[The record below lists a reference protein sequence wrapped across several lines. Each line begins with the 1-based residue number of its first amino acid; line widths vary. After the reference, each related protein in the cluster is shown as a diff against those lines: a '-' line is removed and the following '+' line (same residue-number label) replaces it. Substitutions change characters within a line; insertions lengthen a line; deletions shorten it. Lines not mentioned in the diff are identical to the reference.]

1 VFHVKHTIF
10 ALASAQGRAGVSIIR
25 LSGDKALWAVQQL
38 TPKNLSPRMATYTPL
53 TWQAELIDE
62 AVVVWFKAP
71 NSFTGEDCVELHV
84 HGSKAILDRLYLI
97 LIELG
102 LQLAAPGEF
111 SRRALEHGK
120 LDLTQAEA
128 IADLVDAESEAQR
141 RQALTQLGGGLKQQY
156 EAWRTDLIDILAR
169 LEVYIDFPD
178 EDLPAELTDSILGR
192 IRALETKLSAAIAD
206 SHRGRQIREGYRIV
220 ILGEPNAGKSSLFN
234 ALLKAE
240 AAIVTPIAGTTRD
253 IIEAQLRIGPYSVL
267 LYDTAGLRDTDEI
280 VEAEGI
286 RRARAKADEADLR
299 IWVIDSTA
307 PALPEDFRDG
317 DLMVFNKIDEAEEAE
332 RQAVTALRVSRETSV
347 FAVSVALGEG
357 VANLVA
363 TIEHIVGEQLSAQT
377 FPAATRLRHIERL
390 TEARD
395 QLTIAARSNLAVPE
409 LSAENIRSAVN
420 SFEALF
426 GRYDVEGVLDVI
438 FSSFCI
444 GK

>member
-1 VFHVKHTIF
+1 MKHTIF

-25 LSGDKALWAVQQL
+25 LSGPQALWAAQQL
-38 TPKNLSPRMATYTPL
+38 TDKNLTPRVATYAPL
-53 TWQAELIDE
+53 TYQNELIDE
-62 AVVVWFKAP
+62 AVIIWFKAP
-71 NSFTGEDCVELHV
+71 HSFTGEDCVELHV
-84 HGSKAILDRLYLI
+84 HGSKAILDRLYII
-97 LIELG
+97 LLELG
-102 LQLAAPGEF
+102 LKLAMPGEF

-141 RQALTQLGGGLKQQY
+141 RQALTQLGGGLKAQY
-156 EAWRTDLIDILAR
+156 TSWRSDLIDLLAR

-178 EDLPAELTDSILGR
+178 EDLPTELADSILDR
-192 IRALETKLSAAIAD
+192 IRSLEHALDVAIAD
-206 SHRGRQIREGYRIV
+206 SHRGCQIREGYRIV

-267 LYDTAGLRDTDEI
+267 LYDTAGLRETDEAI
-280 VEAEGI
+280 EAEGI
-286 RRARAKADEADLR
+286 RRARAKAEEADLR
-299 IWVIDSTA
+299 IWVIDSTG

-317 DLMVFNKIDEAEEAE
+317 DLMVFNKIDEAQDSE
-332 RQAVTALRVSRETSV
+332 RQAVAALRVSRETSV
-347 FAVSVALGEG
+347 FAVSVSMATGMTD
-357 VANLVA
+357 LVA
-363 TIEHIVGEQLSAQT
+363 TIEHIISEQLSAQT
-377 FPAATRLRHIERL
+377 FPAATRQRHIERL

-395 QLTIAARSNLAVPE
+395 QLAIARRSDLAVPE
-409 LSAENIRSAVN
+409 LTAENVRSAVN
-420 SFEALF
+420 SFDQLF

>member
-1 VFHVKHTIF
+1 MKHTIF

-25 LSGDKALWAVQQL
+25 LSGDQALWAVQQL
-38 TPKNLSPRMATYTPL
+38 TSKSLTPRVATYTSL
-53 TWQAELIDE
+53 TWQDELIDE
-62 AVVVWFKAP
+62 AVVVWFKTP
-71 NSFTGEDCVELHV
+71 NSFTGEDCLELHV

-97 LIELG
+97 LVELG

-156 EAWRTDLIDILAR
+156 ETWRSDLIDILAR

-178 EDLPAELTDSILGR
+178 EDLPVELTDSILGR
-192 IRALETKLSAAIAD
+192 IRALEAQLNAAIAD

-267 LYDTAGLRDTDEI
+267 LYDTAGLRETNEV

-307 PALPEDFRDG
+307 PALPEDFREG
-317 DLMVFNKIDEAEEAE
+317 DLMVFNKIDEAGESE
-332 RQAVTALRVSRETSV
+332 RQAVSALRVSRETSV
-347 FAVSVALGEG
+347 FAVSVATGEG
-357 VANLVA
+357 VADMVA
-363 TIEHIVGEQLSAQT
+363 TVEHTVGEQLSAQT

-395 QLTIAARSNLAVPE
+395 QLAIAARSNLAVPE

-420 SFEALF
+420 SFEQLF

>member
-1 VFHVKHTIF
+1 MKHTIF

-25 LSGDKALWAVQQL
+25 LSGPQALWAAQQL
-38 TPKNLSPRMATYTPL
+38 TSKNLTPRLATYTSI
-53 TWQAELIDE
+53 TYQNELIDE

-71 NSFTGEDCVELHV
+71 HSFTGEDCVELHV
-84 HGSKAILDRLYLI
+84 HGSKAILDRLYII
-97 LIELG
+97 LLELG
-102 LQLAAPGEF
+102 LKLAMPGEF

-141 RQALTQLGGGLKQQY
+141 RQALTQLGGGLKAQY
-156 EAWRTDLIDILAR
+156 MAWRSGLIDLLAR

-178 EDLPAELTDSILGR
+178 EDLPTELADSILDR
-192 IRALETKLSAAIAD
+192 IRSLEHALDAAIAD

-234 ALLKAE
+234 ALLKTE

-267 LYDTAGLRDTDEI
+267 LYDTAGLRETDEAI
-280 VEAEGI
+280 EAEGI
-286 RRARAKADEADLR
+286 RRARVKAEEADLR
-299 IWVIDSTA
+299 IWVIDSTG

-317 DLMVFNKIDEAEEAE
+317 DLMVFNKIDEAEATE
-332 RQAVTALRVSRETSV
+332 RQAVANLRVSRETSV
-347 FAVSVALGEG
+347 FAVSVSMG
-357 VANLVA
+357 VGMTELVA
-363 TIEHIVGEQLSAQT
+363 SVERIISEQLSAQT

-395 QLTIAARSNLAVPE
+395 QLAIARRSDLAVPE
-409 LSAENIRSAVN
+409 LTAENVRSAVN
-420 SFEALF
+420 SFDQLF

>member
-1 VFHVKHTIF
+1 VKHTIF

-25 LSGDKALWAVQQL
+25 LSGDKALWAVQQFTVKTL
-38 TPKNLSPRMATYTPL
+38 TPRMATYTPL
-53 TWQAELIDE
+53 TWQGEVIDE
-62 AVVVWFKAP
+62 AVVLWFKAP
-71 NSFTGEDCVELHV
+71 HSFTGEDCVELHV

-97 LIELG
+97 LTELG

-111 SRRALEHGK
+111 SRRALAHGK

-128 IADLVDAESEAQR
+128 IADLVDAESDAQR
-141 RQALTQLGGGLKQQY
+141 LQALTQLGGGLRQQY
-156 EAWRTDLIDILAR
+156 ETWRSDLIDILAR

-178 EDLPAELTDSILGR
+178 EDLPVELTDSILGR
-192 IRALETKLSAAIAD
+192 IRTLEARLTTAIAD
-206 SHRGRQIREGYRIV
+206 SRRGRQIREGYRIV

-253 IIEAQLRIGPYSVL
+253 IIEAQFRIGPYSVL
-267 LYDTAGLRDTDEI
+267 LYDTAGLRETDEV

-299 IWVIDSTA
+299 IWVIDISQPYA
-307 PALPEDFRDG
+307 FDPNVRVG
-317 DLMVFNKIDEAEEAE
+317 DVIVFNKID
-332 RQAVTALRVSRETSV
+332 QSDVSRETPGL
-347 FAVSVALGEG
+347 FVSTLTGEG
-357 VANLVA
+357 LDKCVKA
-363 TIEHIVGEQLSAQT
+363 IESIVSEQLSIQT
-377 FPAATRLRHIERL
+377 FPAATRQRHIDRL

-395 QLTIAARSNLAVPE
+395 QLSIALRTDLAVPE
-409 LSAENIRSAVN
+409 LAAENVRSATN
-420 SFEALF
+420 SFEQLF

>member
-1 VFHVKHTIF
+1 MKHTIF

-25 LSGDKALWAVQQL
+25 LSGDRAVWAVQQL
-38 TPKNLSPRMATYTPL
+38 TSKKLTPRMASYTPL
-53 TWQAELIDE
+53 TWYSELIDE
-62 AVVVWFKAP
+62 AVVVWFKSP
-71 NSFTGEDCVELHV
+71 HSFTGEDCVELHV

-97 LIELG
+97 LVELG

-156 EAWRTDLIDILAR
+156 EAWRSDLIDILAR

-178 EDLPAELTDSILGR
+178 EDLPAELSESILGHM
-192 IRALETKLSAAIAD
+192 RALEVRLSEAIAD
-206 SHRGRQIREGYRIV
+206 SDRGRQIREGYRIV

-234 ALLKAE
+234 ALLKSE
-240 AAIVTPIAGTTRD
+240 AAIVTPMAGTTRD

-267 LYDTAGLRDTDEI
+267 IYDTAGLRDTDEV

-286 RRARAKADEADLR
+286 RRARAKAEMADLR
-299 IWVIDSTA
+299 IWVIDSTR

-317 DLMVFNKIDEAEEAE
+317 DLMVFNKIDEADDVE
-332 RQAVTALRVSRETSV
+332 RQSVFALRVSRETSV

-357 VANLVA
+357 VADLVA
-363 TIEHIVGEQLSAQT
+363 SIEQIVGKQLSAQT

-395 QLTIAARSNLAVPE
+395 QLVMAARSNLTVPE

-420 SFEALF
+420 SFEQLF

>member
-1 VFHVKHTIF
+1 MKQTIF

-25 LSGDKALWAVQQL
+25 LSGDKALWAAQQL
-38 TPKNLSPRMATYTPL
+38 TAKVLQPRMATYTPL
-53 TWQAELIDE
+53 TYQGELIDE

-71 NSFTGEDCVELHV
+71 HSFTGEDCVELHV

-97 LIELG
+97 LIELS
-102 LQLAAPGEF
+102 LSLAAPGEF

-141 RQALTQLGGGLKQQY
+141 RQALTQLGGGLRQHY
-156 EAWRTDLIDILAR
+156 IRWHDDLIALLAR

-178 EDLPAELTDSILGR
+178 EDLPPELSEAILDR
-192 IRALETKLSAAIAD
+192 MRALEADLTTAIAD
-206 SHRGRQIREGYRIV
+206 ANRGRQIREGYRIV

-240 AAIVTPIAGTTRD
+240 TAIVTPFAGTTRD
-253 IIEAQLRIGPYSVL
+253 IIEAQFRIGPYSVL
-267 LYDTAGLRDTDEI
+267 LYDTAGLRDTLEHI
-280 VEAEGI
+280 EAEGI
-286 RRARAKADEADLR
+286 RRARAKAEEADLR
-299 IWVIDSTA
+299 LWVIDATA
-307 PALPEDFRDG
+307 PALPEDFREG
-317 DLMVFNKIDEAEEAE
+317 DLMVFNKIDEADEAGRAGVE
-332 RQAVTALRVSRETSV
+332 GLRVSRETSV
-347 FAVSVALGEG
+347 FAISVAMG
-357 VANLVA
+357 VGLTELLAA
-363 TIEHIVGEQLSAQT
+363 IENTVSAHLSAQT

-395 QLTIAARSNLAVPE
+395 QLRLALGSNMAVPE
-409 LSAENIRSAVN
+409 LTAEHIRSAIH

>member
-1 VFHVKHTIF
+1 MKHTIF

-25 LSGDKALWAVQQL
+25 LSGDKALWAVEQL
-38 TPKNLSPRMATYTPL
+38 TSKPLTPRMAVYTPL
-53 TWQAELIDE
+53 SWSGEVIDE
-62 AVVVWFKAP
+62 AVVIWFKAP
-71 NSFTGEDCVELHV
+71 NSFTGEDCIELHV
-84 HGSKAILDRLYLI
+84 HGSRAILDRLYLI
-97 LIELG
+97 LTELG

-120 LDLTQAEA
+120 MDLTQAEA

-141 RQALTQLGGGLKQQY
+141 RQALTQLGGGLRQQY
-156 EAWRTDLIDILAR
+156 EVWRADLIDILAR

-178 EDLPAELTDSILGR
+178 EDLPAELTESILGR
-192 IRALETKLSAAIAD
+192 IRALEARLSTAIAD

-267 LYDTAGLRDTDEI
+267 LYDTAGLRETAEI

-299 IWVIDSTA
+299 IWVIDSTG
-307 PALPEDFRDG
+307 PALPEDFRIG

-332 RQAVTALRVSRETSV
+332 RQAVTTLRVSRETSV
-347 FAVSVALGEG
+347 FAVSVAMEQGMSDLIST
-357 VANLVA
+357 V
-363 TIEHIVGEQLSAQT
+363 EHIVGEQLSAQT

-395 QLTIAARSNLAVPE
+395 QLSIAARSNLAVPE
-409 LSAENIRSAVN
+409 LAAENIRSAVN
-420 SFEALF
+420 SFEQLF

>member
-38 TPKNLSPRMATYTPL
+38 SAKTLTPRMAVYTPL
-53 TWQAELIDE
+53 TWLNELIDE

-71 NSFTGEDCVELHV
+71 HSFTGEDCVELHV

-192 IRALETKLSAAIAD
+192 IRGLEEKLSAAIAD

-267 LYDTAGLRDTDEI
+267 LYDTAGLRETEEV

-286 RRARAKADEADLR
+286 RRARAKASEADLR
-299 IWVIDSTA
+299 IWVIDSIA

-317 DLMVFNKIDEAEEAE
+317 DLMVFNKIDEAEESE
-332 RQAVTALRVSRETSV
+332 RQAVSALRVSRETSV
-347 FAVSVALGEG
+347 FAVSVALGDG
-357 VANLVA
+357 VADLVA
-363 TIEHIVGEQLSAQT
+363 NIERIVGEQLSAQT

>member
-1 VFHVKHTIF
+1 MKHTIF

-38 TPKNLSPRMATYTPL
+38 TTKTLFPRMAVYTPL
-53 TWQAELIDE
+53 TWQDEVIDE

-71 NSFTGEDCVELHV
+71 HSFTGEDCIELHV
-84 HGSKAILDRLYLI
+84 HGSKAILDRLYVI
-97 LIELG
+97 LLELG
-102 LQLAAPGEF
+102 LKLAAPGEF

-128 IADLVDAESEAQR
+128 ISDLVEAESEAQR
-141 RQALTQLGGGLKQQY
+141 KQALTQLGGGLKQQY
-156 EAWRTDLIDILAR
+156 QSWRSDLIDLLAR

-178 EDLPAELTDSILGR
+178 EDLPEELSDTILDR
-192 IRALETKLSAAIAD
+192 IRSLRNALDAAIAD

-253 IIEAQLRIGPYSVL
+253 IIESQFRIGPYSVL
-267 LYDTAGLRDTDEI
+267 LYDTAGLRETAEV

-286 RRARAKADEADLR
+286 RRARVKANEADLR
-299 IWVIDSTA
+299 LWVIDSTA

-317 DLMVFNKIDEAEEAE
+317 DLLVFNKIDEAEKTE
-332 RQAVTALRVSRETSV
+332 RNAVTALRVSRETSV
-347 FAVSVALGEG
+347 FAVSIALGEG
-357 VANLVA
+357 MSDLVA
-363 TIEHIVGEQLSAQT
+363 AIETIVSEQLSVQT
-377 FPAATRLRHIERL
+377 FPAATRQRHIDRL

-395 QLTIAARSNLAVPE
+395 QLSMALHSDLAVPE
-409 LSAENIRSAVN
+409 LAAENVRSAIN
-420 SFEALF
+420 SFEQLF

>member
-1 VFHVKHTIF
+1 MKHTIF

-25 LSGDKALWAVQQL
+25 LSGTSALDAVAQL
-38 TPKNLSPRMATYTPL
+38 TSKTLAPRVATYTPL
-53 TWQAELIDE
+53 TWRGELIDD

-71 NSFTGEDCVELHV
+71 HSFTGEDCAELHI
-84 HGSKAILDRLYLI
+84 HGSRAVLDRLYHI
-97 LIELG
+97 LSELG
-102 LQLAAPGEF
+102 LRLAEPGEF

-141 RQALTQLGGGLKQQY
+141 RQALTQLGGGLKKQY
-156 EAWRTDLIDILAR
+156 EAWRADLVDVLAR
-169 LEVYIDFPD
+169 IEVYIDFPD
-178 EDLPAELTDSILGR
+178 EDLPQDLTDTILER
-192 IRALETKLSAAIAD
+192 IKAVEQALATAIAD

-253 IIEAQLRIGPYSVL
+253 VIEAQLRIGPYSVL

-299 IWVIDSTA
+299 LWVIDSTA
-307 PALPEDFRDG
+307 PVLPDDFRDG
-317 DLMVFNKIDEAEEAE
+317 DLMVFNKIDGADEA
-332 RQAVTALRVSRETSV
+332 RQGAIKSLRVSRETSL
-347 FAVSVALGEG
+347 FMVSVASGGGMADLI
-357 VANLVA
+357 AA
-363 TIEHIVGEQLSAQT
+363 IETVVETHLSAQT
-377 FPAATRLRHIERL
+377 FPAATRIRHIERL
-390 TEARD
+390 TDARE
-395 QLTIAARSNLAVPE
+395 QLAIAVQSRLAVPE
-409 LSAENIRSAVN
+409 LTAENVRSAIN